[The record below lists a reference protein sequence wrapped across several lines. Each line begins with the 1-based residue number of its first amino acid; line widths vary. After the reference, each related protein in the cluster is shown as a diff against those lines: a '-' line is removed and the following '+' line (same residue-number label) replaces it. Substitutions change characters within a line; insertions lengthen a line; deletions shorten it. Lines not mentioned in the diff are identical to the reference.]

1 MAVFDARYKFA
12 TTASAK
18 SYLNAVIENI
28 VNYVTVVLPT
38 LKPMLLERT
47 EGYFVP
53 ITTMGYIDARTE
65 DGVVTPIPAENQF
78 TVRYY
83 LTAAN
88 RSNSDLLTQ
97 IRKKTSQVINDYLG
111 SHLTI
116 SATEI
121 GNKLSETLDTSI
133 IGVELDAMGPDK
145 DMRLFTVVSEAA
157 RATIGKKLDIEAS
170 GDIGL
175 KDDVVIV
182 YNRHDT
188 TAD

>member
-1 MAVFDARYKFA
+1 
-12 TTASAK
+12 
-18 SYLNAVIENI
+18 
-28 VNYVTVVLPT
+28 
-38 LKPMLLERT
+38 
-47 EGYFVP
+47 
-53 ITTMGYIDARTE
+53 
-65 DGVVTPIPAENQF
+65 
-78 TVRYY
+78 
-83 LTAAN
+83 
-88 RSNSDLLTQ
+88 
-97 IRKKTSQVINDYLG
+97 QVINVYLG

>member
-1 MAVFDARYKFA
+1 M
-12 TTASAK
+12 
-18 SYLNAVIENI
+18 
-28 VNYVTVVLPT
+28 
-38 LKPMLLERT
+38 
-47 EGYFVP
+47 
-53 ITTMGYIDARTE
+53 
-65 DGVVTPIPAENQF
+65 
-78 TVRYY
+78 
-83 LTAAN
+83 
-88 RSNSDLLTQ
+88 
-97 IRKKTSQVINDYLG
+97 G

-121 GNKLSETLDTSI
+121 GNALSETLDASI

-145 DMRLFTVVSEAA
+145 DMRLFTVVSEAS

-175 KDDVVIV
+175 KDDIVIV